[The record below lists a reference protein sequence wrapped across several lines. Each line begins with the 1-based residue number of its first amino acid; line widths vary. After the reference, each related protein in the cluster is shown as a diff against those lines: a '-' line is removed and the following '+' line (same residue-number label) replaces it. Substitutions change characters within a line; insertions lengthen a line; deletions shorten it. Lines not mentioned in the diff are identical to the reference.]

1 MKKSRAAAILLA
13 LALIPSAVCAVPV
26 SAAEDVIYSENFDGK
41 STADIKYD
49 LRSLSCYPGERR
61 KAVP

>member
-41 STADIKYD
+41 STADIK
-49 LRSLSCYPGERR
+49 
-61 KAVP
+61 